1 MPFLSISYSFS
12 ILFASL
18 FLIPSSI
25 EESNPLSCPTKL
37 MDISRTNK
45 SALFTVSLIE
55 LYGFIIGI
63 TTLPLSI
70 SAILESKG
78 SGSVILESKGPGSV
92 ILESKG
98 SGSAILESKGS
109 GSAILES
116 KGAGSV
122 RQAVNKF
129 ISSSKS
135 SSLSSALDAVSILSG
150 LMSIL
155 FIPFKT
161 TAIF

>member
-1 MPFLSISYSFS
+1 MPFLSFSYSLS
-12 ILFASL
+12 IFFASL

-109 GSAILES
+109 GS
-116 KGAGSV
+116 V

-135 SSLSSALDAVSILSG
+135 SSLSSALGAVNISILSG
-150 LMSIL
+150 FISIL